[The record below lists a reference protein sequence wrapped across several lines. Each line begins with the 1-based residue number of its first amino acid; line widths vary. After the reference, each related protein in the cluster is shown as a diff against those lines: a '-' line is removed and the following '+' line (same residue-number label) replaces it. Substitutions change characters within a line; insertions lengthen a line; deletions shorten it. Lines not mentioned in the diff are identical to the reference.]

1 MLWFDVESRYMTT
14 HHEYESEIDKLWF
27 DVESRYMT
35 TYQCLQFDS

>member
-14 HHEYESEIDKLWF
+14 DYSDEWKKVLLWF

-35 TYQCLQFDS
+35 TD